1 MKLHPLTPR
10 RPELAANLASILVLS
25 ITTLILAAVMIE
37 ADPPVAWIQLQDR
50 ARDADLGLLTALLS
64 EYAKNAFRPFDLL
77 GSLVRLV
84 DLPGQL
90 VADLQTVGV
99 IWPIGVRLSAALI
112 VGALLAIETKRAL
125 LAGKLA
131 EPRVTHIKGPRLV
144 AGKTA
149 RQSLA
154 AAWFRRFGS
163 GDPGIELA
171 DGVRMPQQLEAEHIL
186 LTGGTG
192 AGKTTVM
199 ETLMDGAIAR
209 RDRVLAFDVKGDVTA
224 RFPTDDFVL
233 LALGDRRS
241 SRWLPG
247 LDIVSPEDAA
257 ELVVEVIRETS
268 DPSWSG
274 GARQVLTALIVYLQ
288 ARSRHHGK
296 VWTWQQLDRL
306 LAKPVEELFALLK
319 EHDPSA
325 ASLINVEQEETRRQA
340 MSFYFVLIA
349 NAARMARAFA
359 LMGGASGKGV
369 SIRQWASGKGCSN
382 LILKQSRRQPELSAG
397 LCRIVLKIVADQAGS
412 VSGGQVKSRAA
423 TWLFLDEFPQLGY
436 SPAVQRL
443 AAIGRSLGIR
453 IVAAIQSPA
462 QLREI
467 YGQDGAQHLLDN
479 MTTKI
484 VGRVAGG
491 STASEISAS
500 WIGNRTVSWLE
511 ETGSGPDSRMR
522 VERRTQDIP
531 VVEPA
536 FLSNEL
542 GLSASLFGKSRIRAL
557 VLGHGD
563 AALLSW
569 PVGRWTERRSAD
581 SPSKNGTK
589 T

>member
-10 RPELAANLASILVLS
+10 RPELVANLASILVLS
-25 ITTLILAAVMIE
+25 ITLLFFAVLMIE
-37 ADPPVAWIQLQDR
+37 VDPPVAWIPLQDK
-50 ARDADLGLLTALLS
+50 ARDVDLELLSALLS
-64 EYAKNAFRPFDLL
+64 EYAENALRPFDFL
-77 GSLVRLV
+77 GSLARLV

-90 VADLQTVGV
+90 IGDLKTVGV
-99 IWPIGVRLSAALI
+99 IWPLGVRLSAALAAA
-112 VGALLAIETKRAL
+112 ALLALEMRRAL

-131 EPRVTHIKGPRLV
+131 EPRVAHIKGPMLV
-144 AGKTA
+144 AGKA
-149 RQSLA
+149 AGQSLA
-154 AAWFRRFGS
+154 VAWSRRFGS
-163 GDPGIELA
+163 RDPGIELVE
-171 DGVRMPQQLEAEHIL
+171 GVRMPRQLEAEHIL
-186 LTGGTG
+186 LIGGTG

-199 ETLMDGAIAR
+199 ETLMDGAVAR
-209 RDRVLAFDVKGDVTA
+209 QDRVLTFDVKGEVTA

-241 SRWLPG
+241 SSWLPG

-257 ELVVEVIRETS
+257 ELAAEVIRETS

-274 GARQVLTALIVYLQ
+274 GARQILTSLIVYLEGR
-288 ARSRHHGK
+288 ARQNGK
-296 VWTWQQLDRL
+296 VWTWRQLDRL
-306 LAKPVEELFALLK
+306 LAKPVVELFALLK
-319 EHDPSA
+319 EHDPSS
-325 ASLINVEQEETRRQA
+325 ASLIDVEQEETRRQA

-349 NAARMARAFA
+349 NAARMTRAFA

-382 LILKQSRRQPELSAG
+382 LILKQSRRQPELSAS
-397 LCRIVLKIVADQAGS
+397 LCRIVLKIVADQAGT
-412 VSGGQVKSRAA
+412 VSEGLAKHHST
-423 TWLFLDEFPQLGY
+423 TWLFLDEFPQLGHT
-436 SPAVQRL
+436 PAVQRL

-491 STASEISAS
+491 STASEISER
-500 WIGNRTVSWLE
+500 WIGKRTVSWLE
-511 ETGSGPDSRMR
+511 KTGPGPDGRMG
-522 VERRTQDIP
+522 VERRTQEIP
-531 VVEPA
+531 VVDPA
-536 FLSNEL
+536 FLSADL
-542 GLSASLFGKSRIRAL
+542 GLSASPFGQPRIRAL

-569 PVGRWTERRSAD
+569 PVGRWTERRPAHA
-581 SPSKNGTK
+581 PFK
-589 T
+589 

>member
-1 MKLHPLTPR
+1 MKVHPLTPR
-10 RPELAANLASILVLS
+10 RPELMANFVAIAVVSV
-25 ITTLILAAVMIE
+25 TTLLLATAMIE
-37 ADPPVAWIQLQDR
+37 LDPPVAWIPLQDR
-50 ARDADLGLLTALLS
+50 AREVDLGLLYALLT
-64 EYAKNAFRPFDLL
+64 EYVEDTLRPFDLL

-84 DLPGQL
+84 DLPRKL
-90 VADLQTVGV
+90 FTALQTVGV
-99 IWPIGVRLSAALI
+99 IWPLGVRLSVALI
-112 VGALLAIETKRAL
+112 VGALLAFETRRAL
-125 LAGKLA
+125 LDGNLA
-131 EPRVTHIKGPRLV
+131 EPRVTHIKGPRLAV
-144 AGKTA
+144 GKAAGQGLT
-149 RQSLA
+149 
-154 AAWFRRFGS
+154 AAWSRRFGS

-171 DGVRMPQQLEAEHIL
+171 DGVRMPRQLEAEHIL

-199 ETLMDGAIAR
+199 ETLMDGALAR
-209 RDRVLAFDVKGDVTA
+209 RDRILAFDVKGDVTV

-257 ELVVEVIRETS
+257 ELASEVIRETS

-288 ARSRHHGK
+288 AKARHRGK
-296 VWTWQQLDRL
+296 VWTWRQLDRL

-359 LMGGASGKGV
+359 LMGGTSGKGV

-382 LILKQSRRQPELSAG
+382 LILKQSRRQPELSAS

-412 VSGGQVKSRAA
+412 VSGGDTKNRMA
-423 TWLFLDEFPQLGY
+423 TWLFLDEFPQLGH

-467 YGQDGAQHLLDN
+467 YGPDGALHLLDN
-479 MTTKI
+479 LTTKI
-484 VGRVAGG
+484 IGRVAGG

-500 WIGNRTVSWLE
+500 WIGNRTVSWHE
-511 ETGSGPDSRMR
+511 DTGPEPNGRMR
-522 VERRTQDIP
+522 MERRTQEIP
-531 VVEPA
+531 VVDPA
-536 FLSNEL
+536 FLSNNL
-542 GLSASLFGKSRIRAL
+542 GLSAPPFGKPRICAL
-557 VLGHGD
+557 VTGHGD
-563 AALLSW
+563 VAILVW
-569 PVGRWTERRSAD
+569 PVGRWTERRPAD
-581 SPSKNGTK
+581 CP
-589 T
+589 